1 MALLLLA
8 DAKTAVIL
16 VEKMVPP
23 YEQEEFERARK
34 NLWLV
39 NKGVWRE
46 DEGGEE
52 EDGDEVGKEDDE
64 VGTKEEIEKE
74 GKKSR
79 RRRRRELAARMG
91 WDCSFV
97 LSAEV
102 SVLHPPP
109 PRQLSLG

>member
-1 MALLLLA
+1 M
-8 DAKTAVIL
+8 
-16 VEKMVPP
+16 
-23 YEQEEFERARK
+23 
-34 NLWLV
+34 

-64 VGTKEEIEKE
+64 VGKKEEIEKE

-79 RRRRRELAARMG
+79 RRRGELAARMG